1 MDKQVDLRLLYSV
14 LGCMKLKMN
23 AGRGCGKCPYLI
35 ALGGSYYFCDTE
47 AIIEDVQDYLSA
59 LDGDMTGMNDIALN
73 NKYFQEW
80 RGLQDG

>member
-14 LGCMKLKMN
+14 LGCMKQNMN

-35 ALGGSYYFCDTE
+35 AVGWNHYFCDTG
-47 AIIEDVQDYLSA
+47 AIIEDVQDHLSA
-59 LDGDMTGMNDIALN
+59 LDGDMAGMNDIALN